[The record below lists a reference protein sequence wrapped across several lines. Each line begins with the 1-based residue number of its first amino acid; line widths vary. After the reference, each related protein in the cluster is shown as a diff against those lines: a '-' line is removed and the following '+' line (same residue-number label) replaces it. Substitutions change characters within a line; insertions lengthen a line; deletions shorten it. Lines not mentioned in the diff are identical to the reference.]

1 MGYSKSL
8 EYCVEMYP
16 THAYISEYHTNR
28 PLIIA
33 LTSAAII
40 IFTSI
45 VFLLYDYFMK
55 KVSSEQLELLEAK
68 RKFVRFISHEVRT
81 PLNTISLGAK
91 LLNTHLQKI
100 ANVCQDNEFE
110 AEVTDCIELSEE
122 LLDGTESAVMALND
136 MIRYDEIDVGVLR
149 LDATLIPI
157 VDLLKTVKK
166 SYDIVAREKHIDYR
180 FGMASKDNADDSE
193 RVTDLEADCY
203 RVVGDEMQLLHVFRN
218 LLANAFNHTDMR
230 GTIRLEYQWVADG
243 LPANVKSAFSEDE
256 TCKYPRAGSILVS
269 VIDTGVGLSNEQ
281 LSILMNDCSESS
293 NMSNKSIHPDL
304 TSGHGLAAARRI
316 IRHHGGLFF
325 ISSQGVGCGC
335 CFSVELP
342 VYVVTSGFRAR
353 STSTVASGSRAS
365 VSLNRRIG
373 SHRIAPLVN
382 NNSSVSNGIS
392 MKFEVSEDHA
402 LPQVYGADST
412 ASDLPPREPSPTD
425 NSSDAKPQVV
435 EKVPNVSKN
444 VLVVDDAPST
454 RKILS
459 RLLRNNGHTCHEAD
473 NGAKALS
480 AYIFCD
486 AKAPFDVILMDYEM
500 PVMNGPTATR
510 ILRSLG
516 YTNPII
522 GITGNVLP
530 EDVSFFKS
538 NGANEV
544 LAKPLK
550 VHELEAVWGN
560 VEVSYTV
567 TTPEME
573 DTEVYRKILT
583 DKIANAEENV

>member
-193 RVTDLEADCY
+193 GVTDLEADCY

-230 GTIRLEYQWVADG
+230 GTIQLEYQWVADG

-256 TCKYPRAGSILVS
+256 TCKYPRAGSILVQVS
-269 VIDTGVGLSNEQ
+269 DTGVGMSAERLKSLTKE
-281 LSILMNDCSESS
+281 ESS
-293 NMSNKSIHPDL
+293 TIRSSKVSRVSPVTEL
-304 TSGHGLAAARRI
+304 GVRAAREIVDR
-316 IRHHGGLFF
+316 HGGVMKIASAGTGL
-325 ISSQGVGCGC
+325 GCS
-335 CFSVELP
+335 FSVELP
-342 VYVVTSGFRAR
+342 VFILTTEFR
-353 STSTVASGSRAS
+353 SRPNQLLRDHDESA
-365 VSLNRRIG
+365 VSHGRL
-373 SHRIAPLVN
+373 
-382 NNSSVSNGIS
+382 
-392 MKFEVSEDHA
+392 K
-402 LPQVYGADST
+402 DST
-412 ASDLPPREPSPTD
+412 TT
-425 NSSDAKPQVV
+425 
-435 EKVPNVSKN
+435 KN
-444 VLVVDDAPST
+444 EFA
-454 RKILS
+454 
-459 RLLRNNGHTCHEAD
+459 
-473 NGAKALS
+473 
-480 AYIFCD
+480 
-486 AKAPFDVILMDYEM
+486 
-500 PVMNGPTATR
+500 
-510 ILRSLG
+510 
-516 YTNPII
+516 
-522 GITGNVLP
+522 
-530 EDVSFFKS
+530 
-538 NGANEV
+538 
-544 LAKPLK
+544 
-550 VHELEAVWGN
+550 
-560 VEVSYTV
+560 
-567 TTPEME
+567 
-573 DTEVYRKILT
+573 
-583 DKIANAEENV
+583 